1 MKKYFPFIFSG
12 MLGGL
17 LVLGGLKYWNEPK
30 LQTVANTEN
39 GLAVAVSENTSPV
52 TGPDFS
58 LSAEKA
64 LKVVVQINAQ
74 ESDQL
79 VKQKQEELSK
89 KYSNPFSD
97 HPFFREFDM
106 RGFGFGTPYYN
117 QKKGSG
123 SGVIY
128 SQDGYIVTNN
138 HVVEFADD
146 IEVILEGGKKYKAK
160 KVGTDPRTDLAV
172 LKIEATDLPTLELAN
187 SDILK
192 VGEWVLAVGNPF
204 GYLTSTVTAG
214 IISAKGRN
222 LDIESNEYDPFN
234 LDDQN
239 DKKEGPKI
247 EEFIQTDAA
256 VNPGNSGGALVDATG
271 KLVGINSAIATK
283 TGYYSGYSFAIP
295 SNLVVKIVKE
305 LISNGNF
312 ERGRLGIAVSNLDEE
327 KIKELKLSVEHGVV
341 VESLEENS
349 SAKFAGIQP
358 NDVITGINGKAI
370 NNYDELLKVVGL
382 TKVGETLNIS
392 IIRDGETKTIP
403 VRIRKGI

>member
-17 LVLGGLKYWNEPK
+17 LVLGGLKYWIEPK

-123 SGVIY
+123 SG
-128 SQDGYIVTNN
+128 G
-138 HVVEFADD
+138 
-146 IEVILEGGKKYKAK
+146 
-160 KVGTDPRTDLAV
+160 DLF
-172 LKIEATDLPTLELAN
+172 P
-187 SDILK
+187 
-192 VGEWVLAVGNPF
+192 
-204 GYLTSTVTAG
+204 
-214 IISAKGRN
+214 
-222 LDIESNEYDPFN
+222 
-234 LDDQN
+234 
-239 DKKEGPKI
+239 
-247 EEFIQTDAA
+247 
-256 VNPGNSGGALVDATG
+256 
-271 KLVGINSAIATK
+271 
-283 TGYYSGYSFAIP
+283 
-295 SNLVVKIVKE
+295 
-305 LISNGNF
+305 
-312 ERGRLGIAVSNLDEE
+312 GRL
-327 KIKELKLSVEHGVV
+327 HRH
-341 VESLEENS
+341 
-349 SAKFAGIQP
+349 Q
-358 NDVITGINGKAI
+358 
-370 NNYDELLKVVGL
+370 
-382 TKVGETLNIS
+382 
-392 IIRDGETKTIP
+392 
-403 VRIRKGI
+403 